1 MPIPEHLQVRWPVL
15 ELIEAGKIT
24 WTEAE
29 TLLSINDVLD
39 MHDVGDVFAQAREL
53 AERSR

>member
-15 ELIEAGKIT
+15 ELIETGKIT

-29 TLLSINDVLD
+29 TLMSMDDVLD
-39 MHDVGDVFAQAREL
+39 MHDVSGVFDAARALGEK
-53 AERSR
+53 S